1 MFQPVEGMQS
11 AQGDEGWREIHYY
24 AYVERPFDEL
34 WPLLATQ
41 PNDVLGNGRAVPRGR
56 GTSELHVH
64 FGGVDVARNVA
75 MQFGELIREDERA
88 RMEMQCRAARHPRMF
103 PLLEATLELAPL
115 PSGRRHFTQ
124 VGLVGRYR
132 PPLGV
137 AGDVAD
143 RLGGSGIAVESIRH
157 FVEGVAQR
165 LETMV
170 TPERRKPDEDEP
182 TPDATREPAGPGLKK
197 ILLIVERLTSRPGGA
212 VRVARRLEAM
222 PGVVRV
228 GIDPEATLAEIHYDP
243 DRCHPN
249 DLVDEVEEDNAST
262 IVLSASSPA
271 SPPNQGGLRAT

>member
-1 MFQPVEGMQS
+1 MADDSG
-11 AQGDEGWREIHYY
+11 EGWREIHSY
-24 AYVERPFDEL
+24 AYVERPFDDL

-41 PNDVLGNGRAVPRGR
+41 PNNVLGDGRAVPRGR
-56 GTSELHVH
+56 GTSELHAH
-64 FGGVDVARNVA
+64 LGGVDVAQNVV
-75 MQFGELIREDERA
+75 MQFSELTRDDERA
-88 RMEMQCRAARHPRMF
+88 RLEMQCRAARHPRMF

-115 PSGRRHFTQ
+115 PSGQQHLTQ

-137 AGDVAD
+137 VGDVAD

-165 LETMV
+165 LEAMV
-170 TPERRKPDEDEP
+170 TPERPRPDEDEP
-182 TPDATREPAGPGLKK
+182 TPDATREPAGPEQKK
-197 ILLIVERLTSRPGGA
+197 ILLMVEGLTSRPGGA
-212 VRVARRLEAM
+212 VRVARRLAAM

-228 GIDPEATLAEIHYDP
+228 GIDPDSALAEIHYDP

-262 IVLSASSPA
+262 VDLSASSPA
-271 SPPNQGGLRAT
+271 SSPHQGGSRAT